1 MPRSIVSKP
10 CGVIENSI
18 VSVIC
23 EPPASEVNSW
33 VCFHWLSGPFIS
45 SSTKENRDGPSEW
58 TAVKGRRT
66 SP

>member
-18 VSVIC
+18 VSEIC

-33 VCFHWLSGPFIS
+33 VCFHWLSGPLRS
-45 SSTKENRDGPSEW
+45 SSTKENRDGPSE
-58 TAVKGRRT
+58 
-66 SP
+66 